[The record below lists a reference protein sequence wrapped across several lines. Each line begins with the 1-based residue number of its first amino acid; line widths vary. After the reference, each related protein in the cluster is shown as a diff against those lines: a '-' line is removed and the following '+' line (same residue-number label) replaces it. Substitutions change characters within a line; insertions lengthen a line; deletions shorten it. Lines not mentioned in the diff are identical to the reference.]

1 MHTQKITPYLWF
13 DQNAEEAVQLY
24 VSVFPNSRIADV
36 WKRGDASFALYFELN
51 GLSFTAFNA
60 GPMFVPNPSISFYTS
75 CESETEADLIWQKL
89 SEGGKVLMPYAAY
102 PWSKK
107 YGWIEDRFGISW
119 QITLGEKRSISPL
132 LMFSDARQ
140 GQAKAAMNLYQ
151 TLFPNSSIGY
161 LAEYLAGEPGPEGT
175 VKHAQFF
182 LDGQSFMAMDSPISH
197 DFAFNE
203 AISLLIH
210 CEDQAE
216 VDYFW
221 EKLIANGGRASQCGW
236 LVDPFGVSWQVVPSA
251 LLRLLR
257 DSDPERAASA
267 MQAMLKMKKIEI
279 DKL

>member
-1 MHTQKITPYLWF
+1 MPTQKITPYLWF
-13 DQNAEEAVQLY
+13 DQNAEEAVQYY
-24 VSVFPNSRIADV
+24 VSAFPNSQIADV
-36 WKRGDASFALYFELN
+36 WRRGESAFALYFNLA

-60 GPMFVPNPSISFYTS
+60 GPFFMPNPSISFYVA
-75 CESETEADLIWQKL
+75 CESETEADLLWEKL
-89 SEGGKVLMPYAAY
+89 NTGGKVMIPYQEH

-107 YGWIEDRFGISW
+107 YGWTTDQFGISW

-132 LMFSDARQ
+132 LMFSNERQ
-140 GQAKAAMNLYQ
+140 GQAKAAMDLYQ
-151 TLFPNSSIGY
+151 SLFPNSSTAY
-161 LAEYLAGEPGPEGT
+161 LAEYLDGEPGPEGT

-182 LDGQSFMAMDSPISH
+182 LNGQSFMAMDSPIPH
-197 DFAFNE
+197 DFTFNE
-203 AISLLIH
+203 AISLLID

-221 EKLIANGGRASQCGW
+221 EKMTANGGQESQCGW
-236 LVDPFGVSWQVVPSA
+236 LKDPFGISWQVVPKA

-257 DSDPERAASA
+257 DPDPERAGAA